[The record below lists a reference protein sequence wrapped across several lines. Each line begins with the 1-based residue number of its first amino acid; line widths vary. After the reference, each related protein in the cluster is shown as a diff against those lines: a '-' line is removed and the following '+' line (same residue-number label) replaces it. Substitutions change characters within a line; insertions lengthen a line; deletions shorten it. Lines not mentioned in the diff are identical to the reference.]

1 MAERPGRDAGCGGPG
16 QGGEERQDRN
26 DQTPTNEAGRELS
39 AEKVGFSWDPAN
51 DQLI

>member
-1 MAERPGRDAGCGGPG
+1 MPRNNTRVEAGPG